1 VVAGPSG
8 RLLEK
13 EETMLHVN
21 GKARRSARG
30 HLVRGIL
37 AALALAVVCSIG
49 ASASAEDAS
58 AGADAVEAADSEALG
73 PCEQSCARMWDLL
86 VHECLELTGDAKAQ
100 CLDEARESYDAC
112 LADCP

>member
-1 VVAGPSG
+1 
-8 RLLEK
+8 
-13 EETMLHVN
+13 MLHVN

-58 AGADAVEAADSEALG
+58 AGADVVEADGAEMFGSCETNCALL
-73 PCEQSCARMWDLL
+73 WDAL
-86 VHECLELTGDAKAQ
+86 VDECLDLTGSARAQ
-100 CLDEARESYDAC
+100 CLADARDDYEAC
-112 LADCP
+112 LANCP